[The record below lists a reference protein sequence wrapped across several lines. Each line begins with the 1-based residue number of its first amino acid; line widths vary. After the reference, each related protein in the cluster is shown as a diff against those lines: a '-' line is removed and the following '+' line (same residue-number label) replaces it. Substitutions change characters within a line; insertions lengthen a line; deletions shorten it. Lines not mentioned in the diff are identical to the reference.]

1 MNINKDRY
9 SNITKQEVE
18 NRIQVL
24 QVSLQSFGESFN
36 SIFYIINGILV
47 DKLPLDP
54 TETKRRLTFEIRN
67 IINEE
72 IERLQVLAENK
83 IDMSLMDEGEDPPSF
98 KYDFDPTTPIDII
111 AAVEF
116 TLGFIYESEF
126 NKKSGI
132 SAHPDGISFKE
143 WLHRRKLTLT

>member
-1 MNINKDRY
+1 MNENKDRY
-9 SNITKQEVE
+9 LNITKQEVE

-54 TETKRRLTFEIRN
+54 VETKRRLTFEIRN

-72 IERLQVLAENK
+72 IERLQVISENNP
-83 IDMSLMDEGEDPPSF
+83 DLQETRGEAPPSF

-116 TLGFIYESEF
+116 SLGIIYGLECK
-126 NKKSGI
+126 NKGGVLS
-132 SAHPDGISFKE
+132 HPDGITFKQ
-143 WLHRRKLTLT
+143 WLHRHKLTLT